1 MTTTIEHINGVDT
14 QALAQSIQAVE
25 SEPQRGLCRF
35 RATNRWV
42 SGAHNRATMKEFYA
56 NLAED
61 ASRSEPFFTVMD
73 EPPFLV
79 GQNRG
84 ANPVEVAL
92 AALSGCLTTTLVYY
106 AALMGVELR
115 SVESSLEGDLD
126 LRGLFNIDPNMR
138 RGYRNIRVT
147 FRIDSDAPRHKL
159 EELVRVARS
168 FSPVCD
174 TIANPVNVAVELAA

>member
-1 MTTTIEHINGVDT
+1 MTTTIELVNGVDT
-14 QALAQSIQAVE
+14 QTLSTTIQAVE
-25 SEPQRGLCRF
+25 NEPQRALCRF
-35 RATNRWV
+35 RATNRWL
-42 SGAHNRATMKEFYA
+42 SGAHNRATIKDFYA

-61 ASRSEPFFTVMD
+61 TSRTEPFFTTMD
-73 EPPFLV
+73 EPPVLV

-115 SVESSLEGDLD
+115 SVESTLEGDVD
-126 LRGLFNIDPNMR
+126 LRGLFNIDPNIR
-138 RGYRNIRVT
+138 RGYQNIRVA
-147 FRIDSDAPRHKL
+147 FRIESDAPRHKL
-159 EELVRVARS
+159 EELVRIARA

-174 TIANPVNVAVELAA
+174 TIANPVNVTVELGD